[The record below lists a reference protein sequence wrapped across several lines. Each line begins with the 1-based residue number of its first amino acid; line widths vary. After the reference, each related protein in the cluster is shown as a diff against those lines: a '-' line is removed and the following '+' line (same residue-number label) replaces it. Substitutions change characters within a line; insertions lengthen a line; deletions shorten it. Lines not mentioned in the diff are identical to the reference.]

1 MELKISILFAV
12 VIAAILGFSTLDDG
26 ESITFLNNT
35 GFNNPQEPPSAFDHD
50 FHDLDLEIECEECHH
65 VYENGVLVK
74 DKCSDDKGCIECH
87 PLKAND
93 EYKIP
98 LFQAFHSGCQGCHK
112 KEGKGPL
119 MCGECHTR

>member
-12 VIAAILGFSTLDDG
+12 IIAVILGFSALDDG
-26 ESITFLNNT
+26 KTITFLENASFT
-35 GFNNPQEPPSAFDHD
+35 NPQEPPSAFDHD

-74 DKCSDDKGCIECH
+74 DKCSDDKRCIECH

-93 EYKIP
+93 EYKTP
-98 LFQAFHSGCQGCHK
+98 LLQAFHSMCQDCHIKKEKGPVMCGDCHK
-112 KEGKGPL
+112 
-119 MCGECHTR
+119 R